1 MARTTEQG
9 KHRFNN
15 IIKPMDKFRIFKI
28 VLSPASSMEGDWTN
42 NTQVEW
48 PDLSK
53 AQERFESLFRNGAK
67 QLPIGKDGLTGDD
80 PLPNRI
86 LANYKG
92 VTLLRL
98 NHPKGVTVWKPSGND
113 YDKKTE
119 DSFPYCYIVIDNRPG
134 VGQLAIEVKSDAWN
148 DPEKVKD
155 ILEANLNRM
164 LRDISSG
171 FVVEF
176 RHKWLPSDFFEY
188 VKQRKKDD
196 NVIISH
202 LYYEFTN
209 PRFETPI
216 ETAVETSGHLRQL
229 MNMLTQLGGAKA
241 KLAIDAP
248 KNDSLIRR
256 KMKDIKQM
264 VSLVASNGYKLKVK
278 FSDNSEYECNEYL
291 VADIDLHLNIIRD
304 FEHGVM
310 HNLFEFE
317 IFHWLDEVRNK
328 TKIYKDEETP
338 RRKPA
343 RKNRRKIS

>member
-1 MARTTEQG
+1 M
-9 KHRFNN
+9 
-15 IIKPMDKFRIFKI
+15 
-28 VLSPASSMEGDWTN
+28 
-42 NTQVEW
+42 
-48 PDLSK
+48 
-53 AQERFESLFRNGAK
+53 
-67 QLPIGKDGLTGDD
+67 
-80 PLPNRI
+80 
-86 LANYKG
+86 
-92 VTLLRL
+92 
-98 NHPKGVTVWKPSGND
+98 TVWKPSGND

-148 DPEKVKD
+148 DPEKVKN

-241 KLAIDAP
+241 KLSIDAP
-248 KNDSLIRR
+248 KNNSLIRR
-256 KMKDIKQM
+256 KLNDIKQM

-291 VADIDLHLNIIRD
+291 VADIDLRLNLIRD

-310 HNLFEFE
+310 HSLFEFE

>member
-1 MARTTEQG
+1 
-9 KHRFNN
+9 
-15 IIKPMDKFRIFKI
+15 MDKFRIFKI

-67 QLPIGKDGLTGDD
+67 QLPIGKNGLTGDD

-164 LRDISSG
+164 LKDISSG

-188 VKQRKKDD
+188 VKQRKRDD

-202 LYYEFTN
+202 LCYEFTN

-291 VADIDLHLNIIRD
+291 VADIDLRLNLIRD

-338 RRKPA
+338 RRNPT